1 MRRPPETEAA
11 AGGGQPT
18 LRRSIG
24 PVQMALYGLGSM
36 LGAGIYGLIGKAAG
50 QAGNA
55 VWLAF
60 VIACSLRFLPRYPM
74 PRSARVIRVRLGQPM
89 SPSVPTG
96 FRS

>member
-1 MRRPPETEAA
+1 
-11 AGGGQPT
+11 
-18 LRRSIG
+18 
-24 PVQMALYGLGSM
+24 M

-60 VIACSLRFLPRYPM
+60 VIVLLAALLTALSY

-89 SPSVPTG
+89 SPSAPTG

>member
-11 AGGGQPT
+11 AAGGQPT
-18 LRRSIG
+18 LRRIG

-60 VIACSLRFLPRYPM
+60 VIALL
-74 PRSARVIRVRLGQPM
+74 
-89 SPSVPTG
+89 
-96 FRS
+96 

>member
-11 AGGGQPT
+11 AAGGQPT

-60 VIACSLRFLPRYPM
+60 VIALLAALLTALSY